1 MIEIGCPGSV
11 QSIVRENIRRENSN
25 LKDDKRGLE
34 ILALII
40 AKEADSLFFLLLLL
54 TPFLPCFF
62 SSSFVCSFCV
72 TKQSTTQNFKQ
83 LVVARYNSEFDAV
96 WGNELVS
103 TSSTLLGL
111 QFKWAVW
118 SAMNSIKDWIWV
130 RASLLPEKNTE

>member
-25 LKDDKRGLE
+25 LKDDKRGPE

-40 AKEADSLFFLLLLL
+40 AKEADSLFFFSFLFLLL

-72 TKQSTTQNFKQ
+72 LLFKQ
-83 LVVARYNSEFDAV
+83 NRVQRKTSNSS
-96 WGNELVS
+96 WELVS
-103 TSSTLLGL
+103 TPNLMLFG
-111 QFKWAVW
+111 
-118 SAMNSIKDWIWV
+118 AMNSYR
-130 RASLLPEKNTE
+130 RALPCLAFNLSGLSGLV